1 MQELRTR
8 LTHFMIKDSI
18 DLLRPFSISVPDTD
32 HSTRDQEHKDRLE
45 QTIIQKEH
53 KPDGK

>member
-1 MQELRTR
+1 
-8 LTHFMIKDSI
+8 MIKDSI